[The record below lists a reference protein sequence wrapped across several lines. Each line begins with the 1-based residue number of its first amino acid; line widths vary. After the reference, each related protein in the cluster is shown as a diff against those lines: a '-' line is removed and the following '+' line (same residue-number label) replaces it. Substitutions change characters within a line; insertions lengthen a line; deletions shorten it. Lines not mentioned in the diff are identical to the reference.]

1 MNGYRASALGLLLLA
16 IGIVPAR
23 ANLVM
28 DPGFEGCTSFGQT
41 PILGWSGTAT
51 CDNTIGVAPHSGNW
65 AALVGS
71 GFPIGESTQTLS
83 QPLNAPAGEYQFSFW
98 LNNTSSNTDNS
109 FTASFGG
116 QQVLDI
122 TDAFGHAGYIFYEFI
137 VSTGQNPT
145 INYDGT
151 QTEGQFFVDDVSV
164 TPTPEPPSLALL
176 AAGLLGL
183 GAVYRRR

>member
-1 MNGYRASALGLLLLA
+1 MNDYRAAALGLLLLA
-16 IGIVPAR
+16 IGIMPAR

-28 DPGFEGCTSFGQT
+28 DPGFESCTSFGQT
-41 PILGWSGTAT
+41 PPPGWSGTAT

-83 QPLNAPAGEYQFSFW
+83 QTITLPVAGDYQFSFW

-109 FTASFGG
+109 FAASFDG

-122 TDAFGHAGYIFYEFI
+122 TDAFGHAGYMFE
-137 VSTGQNPT
+137 
-145 INYDGT
+145 
-151 QTEGQFFVDDVSV
+151 E
-164 TPTPEPPSLALL
+164 
-176 AAGLLGL
+176 LG
-183 GAVYRRR
+183 